1 MFSTNQGRPEWG
13 RWGRKSGR
21 VGVMEDWSDGVLEWW
36 SDGVV
41 ELNLFPLLH
50 YSNTP
55 IFLYFLIVVLTK
67 AT

>member
-1 MFSTNQGRPEWG
+1 
-13 RWGRKSGR
+13 
-21 VGVMEDWSDGVLEWW
+21 MEDWSDGVLEWW